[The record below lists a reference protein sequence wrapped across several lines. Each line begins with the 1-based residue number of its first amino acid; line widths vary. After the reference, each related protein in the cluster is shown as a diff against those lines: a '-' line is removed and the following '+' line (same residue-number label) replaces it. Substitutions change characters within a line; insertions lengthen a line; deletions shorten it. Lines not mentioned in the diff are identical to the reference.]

1 MNPAVELDVTEECLD
16 ADYVLYEQ
24 EVAPEKRVPRS
35 LFKAFI
41 AASGG
46 PLSDELQRG
55 ISKMCNETY
64 GVLCCT
70 ELECDLVM
78 WSHYAQQHKGFV
90 MEFDWTHSFFAER
103 LHRVVYSPD
112 RPVYRCGALR

>member
-1 MNPAVELDVTEECLD
+1 MRRQLP
-16 ADYVLYEQ
+16 
-24 EVAPEKRVPRS
+24 PEKRVPRNR
-35 LFKAFI
+35 FKELI
-41 AASGG
+41 SVCQ
-46 PLSDELQRG
+46 PELSDELQRG

-90 MEFDWTHSFFAER
+90 MEFDWTHSR
-103 LHRVVYSPD
+103 SY
-112 RPVYRCGALR
+112 